1 MQVCMCAMLCDMI
14 RLVLPVQVD
23 KETVA
28 TLTQSQFMGHTDI
41 TNREKWHM
49 YKCNIV

>member
-28 TLTQSQFMGHTDI
+28 TLTQSKLIGHTDI
-41 TNREKWHM
+41 SNRESRHI
-49 YKCNIV
+49 YTCSIV